1 MDSAAAR
8 RPAAPGCRPARWSAP
23 RCAPAARRA
32 VPAPD
37 IKELTG
43 GFPTPPIPPAAL
55 VTGGARRIGRALG
68 LALAADPA
76 DEGAA
81 QSRLPQAVAA
91 LGPIAVLVNN
101 ASVFE
106 NDTVATVSRQGW

>member
-23 RCAPAARRA
+23 RCAPAARPA

-55 VTGGARRIGRALG
+55 VTGGARRIGRALV
-68 LALAADPA
+68 LALAEA
-76 DEGAA
+76 GF
-81 QSRLPQAVAA
+81 AVAVHYHHSRDA
-91 LGPIAVLVNN
+91 AD
-101 ASVFE
+101 SV
-106 NDTVATVSRQGW
+106 VAEITRRGG